1 MAEERR
7 MHPIKKGHFSAHFI
21 RYIPAPWLQKACA
34 LEGRDTVKVA
44 MVVWLLWSQKQGKDK
59 QGDPK
64 TNNPNIVW
72 ANNWM
77 FSQFHVAPRSASR
90 ALRVSK
96 ANLISFVKGGPGTVG
111 QRPVVRLLFVKT
123 VKKRISRLIGTQV
136 TMNG

>member
-1 MAEERR
+1 

-21 RYIPAPWLQKACA
+21 QYIPAPWLQACA
-34 LEGRDTVKVA
+34 LEGRDTVKVG
-44 MVVWLLWSQKQGKDK
+44 MVLWLLWSLKQNRSMGNS
-59 QGDPK
+59 K

-77 FSQFHVAPRSASR
+77 FAQFHVAPRSASR
-90 ALRVSK
+90 ALERLSK

-123 VKKRISRLIGTQV
+123 VKPRIS
-136 TMNG
+136 